1 MNQEILSL
9 QKDYNIQ
16 TTRAQLTI
24 EQLEKELTDVKITK
38 EELQYLSE
46 KTARELQEK
55 VAQCKDFV
63 SINFSLLIVAGIDD
77 YFKL

>member
-1 MNQEILSL
+1 MNKELLSL

-24 EQLEKELTDVKITK
+24 EQLEKELTDVKIKK

-46 KTARELQEK
+46 KSARELQEK
-55 VAQCKDFV
+55 VAQSEDFV
-63 SINFSLLIVAGIDD
+63 SISFTNGCWHR
-77 YFKL
+77 